1 MTRVQQL
8 QQLYTE
14 TEAAEYLRISPA
26 TLRTWRCRGGGPM
39 VLKLGRNVRYE
50 LASLL
55 RFVESPNIPTQ
66 KKTAAS

>member
-1 MTRVQQL
+1 MDKKRWWL
-8 QQLYTE
+8 W
-14 TEAAEYLRISPA
+14 EYDD
-26 TLRTWRCRGGGPM
+26 GGGPM